1 MRKGTA
7 MAMNQTTSPLPLSRV
22 RITDSFWQREIDLV
36 RDTVIPYQWDALNDR
51 IPGAVPGWW
60 MHNMRAAARAVA
72 ARKDDSSAPS
82 RPQPDRIVVE
92 GPDPADADPDAFYG
106 WVFQDS
112 DGYKWLEAV
121 SGQLALRPDADLQ
134 ARAQQA
140 VDAIA
145 AAQEEDGY
153 LDTYYTLLGREYAF
167 TNLKDHHELYCFG
180 HLVEAAVA
188 WREATGQEDLLNVAR
203 RFAACI
209 RRRFA
214 PGKERGC
221 PGHEIAEMALF
232 RLYEATGEQEWLEL
246 ANFFLDVRGT
256 EPSTFALE
264 ENVRRRAKNQP
275 ELPVTAERYS
285 YYQAHLP
292 VRRQREATGHA
303 VRQMYLCSGMAD
315 AARLNRDPEMREACL
330 RLWESVTREKMYV
343 TGGVGATHVGEA
355 FSRPYDL
362 PSDTAYSET
371 CAAIG
376 LVFFARRM
384 LQLEPK
390 SEYADVMERA
400 LYNTVLAG
408 MALDGKSFFYVNPL
422 EVDPQ
427 ACETDQRLEHVKHVR
442 QKWYSCACCPPNV
455 SRLLSSLGAYI
466 FTRAGD
472 TLYTHLY
479 IRSET
484 DAELNGQ
491 PLRLRM
497 DADLFRDGEVR
508 VTVLSGEAEGTLAF
522 RRPEWTDGFTWDA
535 PGKSFREGEDGYLY
549 FTGTW
554 KEGDTVSLDFS
565 MPVRVLRGNPLIRE
579 TRHQLCYARGPL
591 VFCAEEA
598 DNGPLLHLIR
608 ALPQE
613 KAALSRKEI
622 GGVTLPVLTVPARR
636 VQAPD
641 APLYTPWQKDGETDC
656 TLTLIPCFAWCNRR
670 PGEMRVWLYD

>member
-1 MRKGTA
+1 

-121 SGQLALRPDADLQ
+121 SGQLSLRPDADLQ

-203 RFAACI
+203 RYAACI

-427 ACETDQRLEHVKHVR
+427 ACETDQRLAHVKPVR

-466 FTRAGD
+466 FTRTGD

-535 PGKSFREGEDGYLY
+535 PGKNFREGEDGYLY

-613 KAALSRKEI
+613 KAVLSRKEI

-656 TLTLIPCFAWCNRR
+656 TLTLIPCFAWCNRQ